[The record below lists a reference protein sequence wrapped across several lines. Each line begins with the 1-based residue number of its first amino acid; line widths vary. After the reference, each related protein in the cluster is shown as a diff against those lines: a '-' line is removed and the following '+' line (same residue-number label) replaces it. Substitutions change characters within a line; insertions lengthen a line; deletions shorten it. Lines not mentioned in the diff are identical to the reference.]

1 MKKIK
6 MFLMLF
12 LLLIIG
18 TTIVY
23 AGTSDSRI
31 VKNRYDNIYGVY
43 DGTDRVHL
51 FYAQRYTMNGN
62 TAYCIEPAVA
72 INTEVYS
79 STEDWNI
86 SGLSNDIKR
95 YVRLV
100 AYYGYDYS
108 GHQTMNY
115 YLAAQELMWER
126 ITGRSTKW
134 VTGADVNGPEVNVTV
149 EKNEIERLI
158 RQHTV
163 TPSFDESTV
172 ELDVGVNKSINDT
185 KGVLSGYQVYDT
197 NLDDVS
203 INGNTLNI
211 KANNLNKDYNLT
223 LIRKNYTTK
232 IALLY
237 YDGANQKLVSS
248 GVTDPV
254 LATLNIK
261 VSGGKIKITKEDRET
276 GNKAQGDATLN
287 GAKYGLYNSNN
298 ELVDTLISSSN
309 ETSKDLPFGNYT
321 LKELEPSAGY
331 ELDKNT
337 YNITLSK
344 DSIDDSLTLN
354 QKVLEDVIKREYRFF
369 KLYANDNKTEFM
381 TGEPNIKFDIYLKS
395 SNKKYTSITTDENG
409 YASAVLVYGTYIVK
423 QVTSTTDYQK
433 IDDFEIVIDK
443 SGEAINKV
451 ISNAEIRAKLKVIKI
466 DKDTGEVI
474 NRSNIKF
481 KIFSLDKNDYVCQ
494 TMTYPKAKT
503 VCEYE
508 TDDNGVLITP
518 NELNSGT
525 YKLEEV
531 DQKIDGYAWNKES
544 VEFHIGENSELI
556 TDNEY
561 GILFEVKFENKE
573 VKGQIELTKYGED
586 FVIKDGTYS
595 YVKNNLEGVVLGV
608 YAREDIHNA
617 NGKLIYKKNKLI
629 TKITTDENGYGIAE
643 DLYLGKYYIKEIST
657 LDGYALSTKK
667 YNFDLKY
674 KDQYTEIV
682 KTNLEIQNYLNKGE
696 LHFSKVDV
704 STSDPLPNTKI
715 EIYTD
720 KDELIFTGVTDE
732 NGQIVIND
740 LLVGKYY
747 ILEKEAPE
755 GYTLNDEKMY
765 FEVKEN
771 GEIVKATMTDDK
783 LIIEVPNTLKND
795 NTGLYVSI
803 VSFGILGVLL
813 IGAGIHY
820 EKKKNKKTDKKQKK
834 N

>member
-1 MKKIK
+1 MKKLK
-6 MFLMLF
+6 YLMLF
-12 LLLIIG
+12 IVVLITG
-18 TTIVY
+18 STIVY
-23 AGTSDSRI
+23 AGTNDSRI
-31 VKNRYDNIYGVY
+31 EKHRFDDAYAVY

-51 FYAQRYTMNGN
+51 FYAERFTLNGN
-62 TAYCIEPAVA
+62 TAYCIEPGVA

-79 STEDWNI
+79 STEDFNI
-86 SGLSNDIKR
+86 SGLSNDVKR

-108 GHQTMNY
+108 GHGTRNY
-115 YLAAQELMWER
+115 YLAAQELIWEK
-126 ITGRSTKW
+126 ITGRATKW
-134 VTGADVNGPEVNVTV
+134 VSTLDVNGSEISVAN
-149 EKNEIERLI
+149 EKNEIERLV
-158 RQHTV
+158 RNHTV
-163 TPSFDESTV
+163 TPSFDETTV
-172 ELDVGVNKSINDT
+172 ELDVGVNKSITDT
-185 KGVLSGYQVYDT
+185 RGVLSEYQVYDT
-197 NLDDVS
+197 NLDSVS

-232 IALLY
+232 VALLY
-237 YDGANQKLVSS
+237 YDGANQKLISS

-254 LATLNIK
+254 IAVLNIK

-276 GNKAQGDATLN
+276 GNKSQGDATLS

-298 ELVDTLISSSN
+298 ELIDTLVTGNNDISKELS
-309 ETSKDLPFGNYT
+309 FGNYT
-321 LKELEPSAGY
+321 LKELEPSVGY

-344 DSIDDSLTLN
+344 DSIDDNLTLS

-381 TGEPNIKFDIYLKS
+381 MGEPNVKFDIYLKS

-409 YASAVLVYGTYIVK
+409 YANTVLVYGTYIVK
-423 QVTSTTDYQK
+423 QVTSTKDYKK

-443 SGEAINKV
+443 SGEAVNKV

-481 KIFSLDKNDYVCQ
+481 KIYSVDNEDYVCQ

-503 VCEYE
+503 ICEYE
-508 TDDNGVLITP
+508 TDENGVLITP

-531 DQKIDGYAWNKES
+531 DQAIDGYAWNKES

-561 GILFEVKFENKE
+561 GVLFEVKFENKE
-573 VKGQIELTKYGED
+573 VKGQVEVIKHGED
-586 FVIKDGTYS
+586 FVIKDGSYS

-657 LDGYALSTKK
+657 LDGYVLSTKK

-704 STSDPLPNTKI
+704 STSEPLPNTTIKI
-715 EIYTD
+715 FTED
-720 KDELIFTGVTDE
+720 DVEIFTGITDE
-732 NGQIVIND
+732 NGQIIIDD

-747 ILEKEAPE
+747 ILETDAPE
-755 GYTLNDEKMY
+755 GYTLNPEKMY
-765 FEVKEN
+765 FEIEEN

-783 LIIEVPNTLKND
+783 LIIEVPNTLKNED
-795 NTGLYVSI
+795 KGLYISI
-803 VSFGILGVLL
+803 FYFGILGVLL
-813 IGAGIHY
+813 IGAGIY
-820 EKKKNKKTDKKQKK
+820 YDKKKNKKKNKK
-834 N
+834 